1 MSVTDQIRIY
11 RWMHHVNW
19 SEKSIIRST
28 AWRCWGSHKYLIFV
42 CKGCLIY
49 LVPGLFVFLCRW
61 FLSPKMIPTRPPC
74 WVSRLYT
81 VCMYVVQTLSWEREF
96 YVWTIENWTG
106 LIADCSNLF
115 SYPCIRARRLF
126 CLMFCLRQLCCI
138 LILRKIIAMCCL
150 SLWAFFDI

>member
-19 SEKSIIRST
+19 SEKSIIQST

-61 FLSPKMIPTRPPC
+61 FLSPEMIPTRPPC

-81 VCMYVVQTLSWEREF
+81 VCLYVVQTLSWEREF
-96 YVWTIENWTG
+96 YVWTIEIELVWL
-106 LIADCSNLF
+106 LIVPIFFHILVFGQGVFFVWCSV
-115 SYPCIRARRLF
+115 
-126 CLMFCLRQLCCI
+126 
-138 LILRKIIAMCCL
+138 
-150 SLWAFFDI
+150 